1 MVGIPMTPGRAS
13 AEEVLSYIG
22 PAVDA
27 ITDVYDVSST
37 GSTPIIA
44 PRSRKTVI
52 IQPSINIWLSIGS
65 DEAIPQQCLFIPAY
79 AIFGVDGYPSLK
91 ISMRGESASGNV
103 VITQLIQ
110 EVKREV

>member
-13 AEEVLSYIG
+13 AEEILSYIG

-27 ITDVYDVSST
+27 ITDVYAVSST
-37 GSTPIIA
+37 GSTPIIS
-44 PRSRKTVI
+44 PKSRKAII
-52 IQPSINIWLSIGS
+52 IQPSVNIWLSIGS
-65 DEAIPQQCLFIPAY
+65 SEAVPQQCLFIPAY

-91 ISMRGESASGNV
+91 VSMRGETASGNV

-110 EVKREV
+110 EVKRGV